1 MRFFFNNSHY
11 PTECFQPFPAL
22 QKEEKG
28 KGSSSSSK
36 LTERRRKERGRTERP
51 TLCSNG
57 NITTPKPSKPSNG
70 SGGSSTSSTGLH
82 RTTNSSSSSTST
94 QDCLGGRVGM
104 YEGLPALHKG

>member
-28 KGSSSSSK
+28 KGSSSSK
-36 LTERRRKERGRTERP
+36 LTERRKERGRTERP

-70 SGGSSTSSTGLH
+70 SGGSSTNS
-82 RTTNSSSSSTST
+82 SSSSSTST